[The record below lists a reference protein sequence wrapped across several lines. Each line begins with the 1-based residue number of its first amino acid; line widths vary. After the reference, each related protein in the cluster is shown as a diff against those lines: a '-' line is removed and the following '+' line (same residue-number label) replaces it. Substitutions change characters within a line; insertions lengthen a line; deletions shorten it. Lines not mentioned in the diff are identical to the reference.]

1 MMTSPQTPDEGYN
14 LQIKLSMPR
23 SANLWKVIHCLMKE
37 ESLVALK
44 LRDQAIATTS
54 YSSPNSARR
63 SKQERRKAE
72 LFTLVS
78 RYGEMDIKAWMD
90 LAVNY
95 YNDTN

>member
-54 YSSPNSARR
+54 DSSPNSARR

>member
-54 YSSPNSARR
+54 DSSPNSARR
-63 SKQERRKAE
+63 SKKERRKAVHPG
-72 LFTLVS
+72 LQVWGDGHQGLDGS
-78 RYGEMDIKAWMD
+78 GC
-90 LAVNY
+90 
-95 YNDTN
+95 

>member
-1 MMTSPQTPDEGYN
+1 MRKEVLMKSC
-14 LQIKLSMPR
+14 MPR

-54 YSSPNSARR
+54 DSSPNSARR
-63 SKQERRKAE
+63 TKQERRKAE

-78 RYGEMDIKAWMD
+78 KYGEMDIKAWMD
-90 LAVNY
+90 LAGNY